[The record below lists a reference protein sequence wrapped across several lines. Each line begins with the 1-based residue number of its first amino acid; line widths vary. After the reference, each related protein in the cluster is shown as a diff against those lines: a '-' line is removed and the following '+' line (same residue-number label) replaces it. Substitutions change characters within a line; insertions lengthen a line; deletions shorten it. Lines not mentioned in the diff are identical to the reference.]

1 MNELGFEALVMLSL
15 IHGTKAETLVYT
27 AGCAPRQPRGPCLS
41 QLPEVATIPT
51 TSYLPLVMSSF
62 IKGPPESPWQG
73 PRMYG
78 LVLVAHI

>member
-41 QLPEVATIPT
+41 QLPEVATMPT
-51 TSYLPLVMSSF
+51 TSYLPLVTSQVSLKALQNLQCKGLEYMVLSS
-62 IKGPPESPWQG
+62 
-73 PRMYG
+73 
-78 LVLVAHI
+78 